1 MMFFKKSKVG
11 GFVTRLKSKELD
23 KITISLAEFNRKAI
37 ETKLDFLERRK
48 KNPKLTDEF
57 VMRIVEQ
64 QLAEFK
70 GLLKGAKKARKK
82 GLGFRGD
89 SDVVSKELEALFE
102 RLNKFTLDYD
112 IVLNG
117 QYSDLIHNRYEEL
130 SKGVEK
136 EKELSQLAGLE
147 AENLREQLINL
158 EKIAKQRSGLQ
169 REQAMMLAKNLIYG
183 LSSLSLM
190 AAVGGFYVL
199 KFGIKSG
206 GILTMVGILA
216 GVVYA
221 LFASGYWML
230 LVGAVLVTSPLWGM
244 IVILGLK

>member
-1 MMFFKKSKVG
+1 MSEILITGSAGQLGNEISGLSVNYPGHNFIFTDV
-11 GFVTRLKSKELD
+11 KELNIANKPD
-23 KITISLAEFNRKAI
+23 IENFFNQRNIDFVVNCAAYTAVDLA
-37 ETKLDFLERRK
+37 
-48 KNPKLTDEF
+48 
-57 VMRIVEQ
+57 
-64 QLAEFK
+64 
-70 GLLKGAKKARKK
+70 
-82 GLGFRGD
+82 
-89 SDVVSKELEALFE
+89 
-102 RLNKFTLDYD
+102 
-112 IVLNG
+112 
-117 QYSDLIHNRYEEL
+117 
-130 SKGVEK
+130 EK